1 MARDGAVVSLR
12 HLGVW
17 IIVSLVI
24 WAVLLWVALF
34 VIDAVRDGL

>member
-1 MARDGAVVSLR
+1 MVGVVRLA
-12 HLGVW
+12 HLGAW
-17 IIVSLVI
+17 IIVSLLI